1 MNLKTISLSAL
12 SVIIA
17 ATATAAEPGR
27 FTITGHVT
35 NVPDS
40 TVVELCREEGRMLK
54 TVALD
59 TIIDGRIFFSDTI
72 SGPKQKYRITGA
84 SRGLPSYLAPIWV
97 EPGAEITITGDGTLY
112 PLWHISSPI
121 PNQASWGALVKATLP
136 EFAELL
142 QCYAEETEAIK
153 HLYID
158 LKGEEKYMREGWD
171 KINSIRDAY
180 APLEKAIEIKKLTY
194 LGSAPIDE
202 MWLDEFSNF
211 AENVYRHPD
220 SELRET
226 VMAIFGR
233 LTPEQLETDLGQ
245 KINDYLTMESILNE
259 GDKMADGTLYD
270 MQGNPHTLGELA
282 GKYILLDFWSRGCGP
297 CVASLPEADEVAEKY
312 ADRLAFVSIS
322 SDGEAEWKEF
332 LAGKESKV
340 IQWNQLLNV
349 QPGLAARYGGF
360 AIPHYVLISPDG
372 IIAAKWS
379 GYGEGMLRQKLSELI
394 TVKR

>member
-1 MNLKTISLSAL
+1 MNLKTISLSLL
-12 SVIIA
+12 SIIVA

-72 SGPKQKYRITGA
+72 SGPKQKYRITGE

-121 PNQASWGALVKATLP
+121 LNQASWGALVKATLP

-158 LKGEEKYMREGWD
+158 LKGEEEYLKEGWD

-282 GKYILLDFWSRGCGP
+282 GKYILLDFWSSGCGP

-322 SDGEAEWKEF
+322 SDHEAEWKEF

-340 IQWNQLLNV
+340 IQWNQLLDG

-379 GYGEGMLRQKLSELI
+379 GYGEGMLRQKLSKLI
-394 TVKR
+394 TDKR

>member
-1 MNLKTISLSAL
+1 MNLKAISLSVL
-12 SVIIA
+12 SIIVA
-17 ATATAAEPGR
+17 ATATAAEPER

-72 SGPKQKYRITGA
+72 SEPKQMYRLTGA

-97 EPGAEITITGDGTLY
+97 EPGAEITITGNGTLY
-112 PLWHISSPI
+112 PLWDISSTI
-121 PNQASWGALVKATLP
+121 PNQASRGALVKATLP

-142 QCYAEETEAIK
+142 QCYVEETEAIK

-158 LKGEEKYMREGWD
+158 LKGAEEYLKEGWD

-180 APLEKAIEIKKLTY
+180 GPLEKAVEIKKLAY
-194 LGSAPIDE
+194 MGSAPIDE
-202 MWLDEFSNF
+202 VWLDEFSYF

-233 LTPEQLETDLGQ
+233 LTPEQLETETGQ

-259 GDKMADGTLYD
+259 GDKMTDGTLYD
-270 MQGNPHTLGELA
+270 LQGNAHTLGELA

-297 CVASLPEADEVAEKY
+297 CVASMPEADEVAGQY

-322 SDGEAEWKEF
+322 SDPEAEWKEF

-340 IQWNQLLNV
+340 IQWNQLLDG

-360 AIPHYVLISPDG
+360 AVPHYVLISPDG
-372 IIAAKWS
+372 IIVAKWS
-379 GYGEGMLRQKLSELI
+379 GYGAGSLRQKLSEQMKD
-394 TVKR
+394 KR

>member
-12 SVIIA
+12 SVIVA
-17 ATATAAEPGR
+17 ATATAAEPER

-40 TVVELCREEGRMLK
+40 TVIKLYRDEGQLLK

-72 SGPKQKYRITGA
+72 SGPKQKYRITGE
-84 SRGLPSYLAPIWV
+84 SRGLPNYLAPVWV
-97 EPGAEITITGDGTLY
+97 EPGAEITITGDGTLF

-121 PNQASWGALVKATLP
+121 PNQASWEALVKATLP

-142 QCYAEETEAIK
+142 QYYAEESEAIK

-202 MWLDEFSNF
+202 VWMDEFSNF

-245 KINDYLTMESILNE
+245 IINDYLTMESILNE

-270 MQGNPHTLGELA
+270 LQGNPHTLGELA
-282 GKYILLDFWSRGCGP
+282 GKYILLDFWSSGCGP

-340 IQWNQLLNV
+340 IQWNQLLNG

-379 GYGEGMLRQKLSELI
+379 GYGEGMLRQKLSELM
-394 TVKR
+394 TDKK

>member
-1 MNLKTISLSAL
+1 MNLKAISLSFLTAI
-12 SVIIA
+12 VA

-40 TVVELCREEGRMLK
+40 TVIKLYREEGQLLK
-54 TVALD
+54 MVALD
-59 TIIDGRIFFSDTI
+59 TITGGRIFFSDTI
-72 SGPKQKYRITGA
+72 SGLKQKYRLTGE
-84 SRGLPSYLAPIWV
+84 SRGLPNYLAPVWV
-97 EPGAEITITGDGTLY
+97 EPGAEITVTGDGTLY

-121 PNQASWGALVKATLP
+121 PNQASEGALVKATLP

-142 QCYAEETEAIK
+142 QYYAEESEAIK

-158 LKGEEKYMREGWD
+158 LKGAEEYMNEGWD

-180 APLEKAIEIKKLTY
+180 APVEKAIEAKKLAY
-194 LGSAPIDE
+194 MGSAPIDE
-202 MWLDEFSNF
+202 VWLDEFSNF
-211 AENVYRHPD
+211 AENVYHHPD

-233 LTPEQLETDLGQ
+233 LTPEELETEAGQ
-245 KINDYLTMESILNE
+245 KINGYMTMESILNE
-259 GDKMADGTLYD
+259 GDKMVDGTLYD
-270 MQGNPHTLGELA
+270 LQGNPHTLGELA
-282 GKYILLDFWSRGCGP
+282 GKYILLDFWSCGCGP
-297 CVASLPEADEVAEKY
+297 CVASLPEADEMAELY

-340 IQWNQLLNV
+340 IQWNQLLNG
-349 QPGLAARYGGF
+349 QPGLAARYGAFG
-360 AIPHYVLISPDG
+360 IPHYVLISPDG
-372 IIAAKWS
+372 IIATKWG
-379 GYGEGMLRQKLSELI
+379 GYGEGSLRQKLSEQM
-394 TVKR
+394 KDKK